1 MTSYKI
7 HSIKDSEKL
16 SFIIEWEDEK
26 SISQKLSTEG
36 HIILS
41 VEKIEIPEENLFC
54 FEGKKPDNS
63 FIEWKIS
70 ADDIFVAYEMLKKE
84 YKYTITKLY
93 PQTVLE
99 KEKQEKI
106 FQDLLAT
113 FQTTTKKEKVVVDSS
128 KQALSKCKKTLSGVI
143 SLLQKENTPGIE
155 STISELKKLEQNNN
169 VTVIK
174 DELRNTLKNLSKRRE
189 DKAFFEQIR
198 PLMKEMGMFVMPDI
212 VFNLLRK
219 IFSLSRSLDPL
230 IHPKEIYVQRHIV
243 HEHASAENLEK
254 EYELIQNN
262 AHINTFLR
270 KKYRSKIADYF
281 HQKTKKYYIY
291 TLFREKKSSIF
302 TKKTLNTLQKII
314 TTALIVTI
322 FITCLTVFL
331 WLYTT
336 VFVTTNVLVVFI
348 ILLAGSLVIQSEA
361 V

>member
-26 SISQKLSTEG
+26 SISQKLSIEG

-93 PQTVLE
+93 PQTVLD

-113 FQTTTKKEKVVVDSS
+113 FQATIKKEKVVVDSS
-128 KQALSKCKKTLSGVI
+128 KQTLSKYKKILTEVI
-143 SLLQKENTPGIE
+143 SLLQKENISGME
-155 STISELKKLEQNNN
+155 ATITELKKLEQNNN
-169 VTVIK
+169 VTIIK
-174 DELRNTLKNLSKRRE
+174 DELRNILKNLSKRRE
-189 DKAFFEQIR
+189 DSVFFEHIR
-198 PLMKEMGMFVMPDI
+198 PLMKEMGMFVMPEI
-212 VFNLLRK
+212 IYSFITR
-219 IFSLSRSLDPL
+219 FFHLSQSLDPL
-230 IHPKEIYVQRHIV
+230 IHPKEVYVQKHVV
-243 HEHASAENLEK
+243 HHDTCAIDPEK
-254 EYELIQNN
+254 EYESIQNN
-262 AHINTFLR
+262 AHIHTFLR

-281 HQKTKKYYIY
+281 HQKTRKYYIY

-302 TKKTLNTLQKII
+302 TKKTVSILQKII
-314 TTALIVTI
+314 TTALI
-322 FITCLTVFL
+322 ITVFMACLTVLF
-331 WLYTT
+331 WLYAT
-336 VFVTTNVLVVFI
+336 VFVTTNILVVFI